1 MVFRLDC
8 PEFPLSFCQNFRL
21 IGGFVSSESFIV
33 AGFLIRGYPVILFR
47 VALSEASHGMQDFRD
62 FDE

>member
-1 MVFRLDC
+1 
-8 PEFPLSFCQNFRL
+8 L